1 MIVSHLA
8 IPRGSHNSLQ
18 GALSLS
24 SAMFSD
30 DVGGF
35 ADDDDYVGDDDVTRE
50 STLSTFL
57 ATCKASPWD
66 TGAWVSAALA
76 SIFLFTSSGV
86 WWLMTTTVDGIVT
99 VTLNIGAF
107 QQCYSV
113 TGLPQLSQST
123 CSSGPP
129 QNDPLYTWILACA
142 VVNIVAGILSTAL
155 VLLILIRQFL
165 PFSRA
170 AEVATRERLLVL
182 SGALVC
188 ASVAVAYAASVKGAV
203 LMQYYSDA
211 LPSDSTTITFHLP
224 GLIVSIFAS
233 FFSILS
239 FASLWRVR
247 GSEADYAATGAYYTS
262 VNDAEAPPPPKRS
275 KARPAP
281 RRAAPQPPPRVPIQ
295 REANVYRA
303 HAVPS
308 AAPATPRFMSVAPI
322 QQPGAPPPQG
332 ITSPAK
338 KGAFTRRL
346 KSVVAATAGDVAS
359 EQDMLYLVSRVLS
372 AIDNI
377 APEVSDEELLAHTL
391 DFMREVF
398 DERGVKT
405 ATAVAWLNAAR
416 MKIEGGGAR

>member
-1 MIVSHLA
+1 
-8 IPRGSHNSLQ
+8 
-18 GALSLS
+18 
-24 SAMFSD
+24 MFSD

-35 ADDDDYVGDDDVTRE
+35 ADDSDYVEDVVRD
-50 STLSTFL
+50 SALSTFL
-57 ATCKASPWD
+57 ATCKAAPWD

-86 WWLMTTTVDGIVT
+86 WWLMTTTVDGIVS

-113 TGLPQLSQST
+113 TGLPQLSEST
-123 CSSGPP
+123 CTSGPP

-182 SGALVC
+182 IGALVC
-188 ASVAVAYAASVKGAV
+188 ISVAVVYASSVKGAV
-203 LMQYYSDA
+203 LMQYYSDS
-211 LPSDSTTITFHLP
+211 LPSNSATITFHLP
-224 GLIVSIFAS
+224 GLVVSIFAS
-233 FFSILS
+233 LFSILS

-247 GSEADYAATGAYYTS
+247 GSEADYAATGAHYTS
-262 VNDAEAPPPPKRS
+262 VNDVEAPPPPTKRS

-281 RRAAPQPPPRVPIQ
+281 RRVAPQPPPPRVPIQ

-322 QQPGAPPPQG
+322 QQPTSAGAPPPSA
-332 ITSPAK
+332 IMSPSK

-377 APEVSDEELLAHTL
+377 APEVSDEDLLAHTL

-398 DERGVKT
+398 DEHGVKT
-405 ATAVAWLNAAR
+405 ATAIAWLNAAR
-416 MKIEGGGAR
+416 LKIEGGGAR